1 MISIRKLGFTEFN
14 EGESCLRLNIFY
26 VSPYK
31 KPFCDLCLE
40 LNLEKHIGMYFHRN
54 ALMFHVHCLSNE
66 HICMQSSMY
75 PRRLYVHHQIGLV
88 QLLSIVPRSF

>member
-1 MISIRKLGFTEFN
+1 MISIRKLGFTDFN
-14 EGESCLRLNIFY
+14 EGKSCLWLNIFY

-40 LNLEKHIGMYFHRN
+40 LNLEKHIATYSHRN

-66 HICMQSSMY
+66 HICM
-75 PRRLYVHHQIGLV
+75 HAE
-88 QLLSIVPRSF
+88 